1 MEILSTLKQLING
14 ELTAAI
20 QYKIAAESLAG
31 TGNFAYIQSHCAE
44 HSEEELDHYQLLV
57 AALMQREGSADL
69 TVQALVSDAL
79 PATEEL
85 ESADVS
91 YIKNFFARAED
102 NAIRAYLDFHEE
114 IKDSDPDLDD
124 IILGIVEDEREH
136 KLDFTRID
144 ENQPTLESFK
154 NKQKANRILHELLT
168 KK

>member
-1 MEILSTLKQLING
+1 METLDTLKQLING
-14 ELTAAI
+14 ELAAAI
-20 QYKIAAESLAG
+20 QYKIAAETLIGSS
-31 TGNFAYIQSHCAE
+31 NFNYIQSHCAE

-85 ESADVS
+85 EGADVD
-91 YIKNFFARAED
+91 YIKSFFARAED
-102 NAIRAYLDFHEE
+102 NAIKAYLAFHEE

-144 ENQPTLESFK
+144 ESRPTLESFK
-154 NKQKANRILHELLT
+154 QKQKANRILHEMLT

>member
-20 QYKIAAESLAG
+20 QYKIAAESLVG

-102 NAIRAYLDFHEE
+102 NAIKAYLDFHEE

-154 NKQKANRILHELLT
+154 NKQKANRILRELLT

>member
-1 MEILSTLKQLING
+1 METLDTLKQLING
-14 ELTAAI
+14 ELAAAI
-20 QYKIAAESLAG
+20 QYKIAAESLVG

-57 AALMQREGSADL
+57 AALMQRGGSADL

-79 PATEEL
+79 PVTEEL
-85 ESADVS
+85 ESADVI

-102 NAIRAYLDFHEE
+102 NAIKAYLDFHEE

-136 KLDFTRID
+136 RLDFTRID

>member
-1 MEILSTLKQLING
+1 MEILNTLKQLING
-14 ELTAAI
+14 ELAAAI
-20 QYKIAAESLAG
+20 QYKIAAESLIG
-31 TGNFAYIQSHCAE
+31 SGNFDYVQSHCAE

-69 TVQALVSDAL
+69 TVQALVNDAL

-85 ESADVS
+85 ESADVT

-102 NAIRAYLDFHEE
+102 NAIEAYLAFHEE

-124 IILGIVEDEREH
+124 IILGIVDDEREH
-136 KLDFTRID
+136 KLDFTRVD
-144 ENQPTLESFK
+144 ENRPTLESFK
-154 NKQKANRILHELLT
+154 RKQKANKILHEMLT

>member
-20 QYKIAAESLAG
+20 QYKIAAESLVG

-69 TVQALVSDAL
+69 TVQALISDAL